1 MRIGVISDIHVDIN
15 RGYDIYGALTEAV
28 REQQAEGLII
38 AGDISENSDEVL
50 AFMERLNRDGI
61 RSWFVPGNHDMWDLG
76 GALAG
81 GDTWKVWEK
90 YCASPFCLGGR
101 GPEHDA
107 ELPGGWVLIGDIG
120 WYDYSLASAKFTA
133 EELSVKSFGGRT
145 WMDSYNAH
153 WGMTDRELDEKM
165 RSMLEARI
173 AARTAEGKKI
183 ILVTHMLTHP
193 YFKVLRPGMWEYFNA
208 FLGSSAYAELC
219 MKYGV
224 KMSLMGHVHH
234 RQELADQGV
243 RYICACLGYH
253 SEWKTDDCRKE
264 TADALRVFEI

>member
-15 RGYDIYGALTEAV
+15 RDYDIYGALTEAV
-28 REQQAEGLII
+28 RGQGADLLVI
-38 AGDISENSDEVL
+38 AGDISENSDELL
-50 AFMERLNRDGI
+50 AFMDRLNTDGI
-61 RSWFVPGNHDMWDLG
+61 PSRFVPGNHDMWDVG
-76 GALAG
+76 GTYAG

-90 YCASPFCLGGR
+90 YCASPWCLS
-101 GPEHDA
+101 GPDTKHDL

-133 EELSVKSFGGRT
+133 EELSKKKFGGRT
-145 WMDSYNAH
+145 WMDSYKAH

-173 AARTAEGKKI
+173 SARTAEGKKI

-234 RQELADQGV
+234 RQELTDQGV

-264 TADALRVFEI
+264 TAEALKVFEI

>member
-1 MRIGVISDIHVDIN
+1 MRIGLISDIHVDIN

-28 REQQAEGLII
+28 RDAGAERLII
-38 AGDISENSDEVL
+38 AGDISENANEVL
-50 AFMERLNRDGI
+50 SFMERLNGDGI
-61 RSWFVPGNHDMWDLG
+61 PSVFVPGNHDMWDIG
-76 GALAG
+76 GALEG
-81 GDTWKVWEK
+81 RDTWKVWEK
-90 YCASPFCLGGR
+90 YRNSPWCLSGR
-101 GPEHDA
+101 DE
-107 ELPGGWVLIGDIG
+107 ELPGDWVLIGDIG
-120 WYDYSLASAKFTA
+120 WYDYSLASAKFTP
-133 EELSVKSFGGRT
+133 EELSKKSYGGRT

-153 WGMTDRELDEKM
+153 WGMTDRALDEKM
-165 RSMLEARI
+165 RSMLETRI
-173 AARTAEGKKI
+173 ASRTTEGKKV

-234 RQELADQGV
+234 RQELEDQGI
-243 RYICACLGYH
+243 RYLCACLGYH

-264 TADALRVFEI
+264 TAEALQVFEI